1 MKIINTILL
10 SILVYIA
17 PVTAQD
23 DLENLKL
30 YVDNLITQGYDI
42 VNDPALTEDQK
53 ITRSSALIRPNLHLD
68 WMAEYSLG
76 RHKKTLSTQKI
87 REFTEVYSKLIVQAY
102 AELSKNY
109 SGVKAVIKKVNKV
122 DDNMFIIN
130 MEILKKD
137 SDIPVKVDYLVHKL
151 EKTKQNPYKVG
162 DIITEGVSILNSQQS
177 EFNNI
182 ISNQGIDALIDDLKG
197 KILKKSSK

>member
-1 MKIINTILL
+1 
-10 SILVYIA
+10 
-17 PVTAQD
+17 
-23 DLENLKL
+23 
-30 YVDNLITQGYDI
+30 
-42 VNDPALTEDQK
+42 
-53 ITRSSALIRPNLHLD
+53 
-68 WMAEYSLG
+68 MAEYSLG

-137 SDIPVKVDYLVHKL
+137 FPV
-151 EKTKQNPYKVG
+151 
-162 DIITEGVSILNSQQS
+162 ILRLQL
-177 EFNNI
+177 FLKCLLTAFVF
-182 ISNQGIDALIDDLKG
+182 GIM
-197 KILKKSSK
+197 